1 MHAQSALDPTLLAA
15 LGTAVE
21 ACRHALADYR
31 AGLIDEEE
39 LRAEVVG
46 GGGELVRLRDAI
58 DELARGA
65 A

>member
-1 MHAQSALDPTLLAA
+1 MRASAALDPTLLAA
-15 LGTAVE
+15 LGSAVE

-31 AGLIDEEE
+31 AGLIDEDE
-39 LRAEVVG
+39 LRAEVLGVEG
-46 GGGELVRLRDAI
+46 LPQLRAAI